1 MMASKQKSDVSIR
14 KIILGCAVV
23 LLACAASSWAAPA
36 GSNART
42 SQPGETK
49 TGIPPGHSRV
59 SSNDSIEMVNVPA
72 GTFMMGAR
80 DDGDDAIELVGN
92 RGNYERPRHQ
102 VTLSAYQIGKYEVT
116 NGQMCA
122 VLNWALGK
130 GYLKDV
136 TNGAYTGGYIY
147 WNGQLLMA
155 LDTYYSYS
163 YLYCPIAYTARS
175 GFSWKTM
182 GGIDG
187 NCSMEN
193 NPTVCVTWFG
203 AVAFCN
209 WLSEKEGLM
218 PCYDLSSSN
227 TLQWPL
233 KFPYPN
239 GYRLPTESEWER
251 AAAWDGEKHWIY
263 GYQSDTEV
271 GQSRC
276 NSALVNPLG
285 LTTSFQYTSPVGW
298 FNGINV
304 SPNGN
309 VQTIDSPSPVGCYDM
324 SGNAEEWCEDW
335 FHWDYKDAPIYGTPQ
350 ETALSGRVIRGGSWI
365 DSKCRTAYRD
375 YSAPYD
381 WSNFRG
387 FRLARSLE
395 PPEDTPTP
403 TNTPTPEPT
412 TTAMITPCP
421 TLTPRVPSNDSIE
434 MVNVPAGTFM
444 MGARDD
450 GDDTIIPSI
459 PDYVEK
465 PRHEVT
471 LSPYKIG
478 KYEVTNGQMCAVLN
492 WALGKGYLK
501 NSTNGTFTGG
511 NVYLHGQALL
521 CFVSDEPENP
531 ITYTSG
537 NGFSWKTREGIGGN
551 YSLENHPA
559 TQINWYCA
567 VAFCNWLS
575 EKEGLTPCYDL
586 SSSNPTQWPLK
597 VPYPNG
603 YRLPTESEWERA
615 AAWDGEK
622 HWIYGYQSDTR
633 LWAYKRC
640 NCDCMFPDGIWDEPT
655 NPLGFTNYTFSSP
668 VGWFNGI
675 NVSPHGNVQTID
687 SPSPVG
693 CYDMSGNAM
702 EWCEDR
708 FHRDYTDAP
717 TDGTAQETP
726 VAPYYVHRVVRG
738 DFWHG
743 RGRTAY
749 RIPSLPYGWGT
760 AHGFRVARNWEPTDE
775 SVTNISRPSYI
786 VVKGELKPNKLVYID
801 STYLYQNPIPPALYK
816 QSHIRTAQ
824 ADKDA
829 TAPASFLSF
838 DVNGEVIIYVAIDA
852 RIATPPAWL
861 SSWAFRIDQLV
872 TDDPAE
878 PNRKLYSKRFPKGHI
893 TLGPNRDP
901 SMPQGKSMYTVVII
915 PVVTGVKDWSL
926 YSQAK

>member
-36 GSNART
+36 GSNARA

-49 TGIPPGHSRV
+49 TGIPAGHSRV
-59 SSNDSIEMVNVPA
+59 TSNDSIEMVNVPA

-80 DDGDDAIELVGN
+80 DDGDDDITHGSSEYAH
-92 RGNYERPRHQ
+92 ER
-102 VTLSAYQIGKYEVT
+102 
-116 NGQMCA
+116 
-122 VLNWALGK
+122 
-130 GYLKDV
+130 
-136 TNGAYTGGYIY
+136 
-147 WNGQLLMA
+147 
-155 LDTYYSYS
+155 
-163 YLYCPIAYTARS
+163 
-175 GFSWKTM
+175 
-182 GGIDG
+182 
-187 NCSMEN
+187 
-193 NPTVCVTWFG
+193 
-203 AVAFCN
+203 
-209 WLSEKEGLM
+209 
-218 PCYDLSSSN
+218 
-227 TLQWPL
+227 
-233 KFPYPN
+233 
-239 GYRLPTESEWER
+239 
-251 AAAWDGEKHWIY
+251 
-263 GYQSDTEV
+263 
-271 GQSRC
+271 
-276 NSALVNPLG
+276 
-285 LTTSFQYTSPVGW
+285 
-298 FNGINV
+298 
-304 SPNGN
+304 
-309 VQTIDSPSPVGCYDM
+309 
-324 SGNAEEWCEDW
+324 
-335 FHWDYKDAPIYGTPQ
+335 
-350 ETALSGRVIRGGSWI
+350 
-365 DSKCRTAYRD
+365 
-375 YSAPYD
+375 
-381 WSNFRG
+381 
-387 FRLARSLE
+387 
-395 PPEDTPTP
+395 
-403 TNTPTPEPT
+403 
-412 TTAMITPCP
+412 
-421 TLTPRVPSNDSIE
+421 
-434 MVNVPAGTFM
+434 
-444 MGARDD
+444 
-450 GDDTIIPSI
+450 
-459 PDYVEK
+459 

-511 NVYLHGQALL
+511 NVYLHGQMLL
-521 CFVSDEPENP
+521 PFVNYPENP

-537 NGFSWKTREGIGGN
+537 SRFSWKTIKGIGGN
-551 YSLENHPA
+551 YSLENHPVSGI
-559 TQINWYCA
+559 INWYGA

-597 VPYPNG
+597 FPYPNG

-615 AAWDGEK
+615 AAWDGKK

-633 LWAYKRC
+633 LEAYKRC
-640 NCDCMFPDGIWDEPT
+640 NCDYIYPDGVSRIVD
-655 NPLGFTNYTFSSP
+655 PLGFTTYPFTSP

-675 NVSPHGNVQTID
+675 NVSPNGNVQTID

-693 CYDMSGNAM
+693 CYDMSGNAE

-708 FHRDYTDAP
+708 WHSDYTDVP
-717 TDGTAQETP
+717 TDGTALETQL
-726 VAPYYVHRVVRG
+726 VPYSASRVQRG
-738 DFWHG
+738 EG
-743 RGRTAY
+743 YSGIGRTAH
-749 RIPSLPYGWGT
+749 RTASAPYAWGT
-760 AHGFRVARNWEPTDE
+760 AQGFRVARTWEPTDE
-775 SVTNISRPSYI
+775 SVTNVSRPSYI

-838 DVNGEVIIYVAIDA
+838 DVNREVIIYVAIDA